1 MRRLAVVGWGCCLT
15 ADFNKAGL
23 GVWRGLGVSK
33 GLRPPP
39 RKPVIKGK
47 SDVSGEQGL
56 SDQPDSKRSKYTH
69 DRIKARRRSGT
80 KCFVKYL
87 TRT

>member
-1 MRRLAVVGWGCCLT
+1 
-15 ADFNKAGL
+15 
-23 GVWRGLGVSK
+23 
-33 GLRPPP
+33 
-39 RKPVIKGK
+39 VIKGE

-69 DRIKARRRSGT
+69 DRIKARLRTGT
-80 KCFVKYL
+80 KCFLKYL